1 MKKYLILILLLL
13 FSCQK
18 DLLDDLEP
26 TLPQEDMIF
35 KVEESSVVDGQTI
48 FFNID
53 SEVKHTLIIFDT
65 ERKSVVAK
73 QSFRPTIGLNDFQ
86 IFTKSLPKKKLQLI
100 LLKLSDEIKSTYII
114 IN

>member
-13 FSCQK
+13 FSCTK

-26 TLPQEDMIF
+26 TLPREDMIF

-65 ERKSVVAK
+65 EKN
-73 QSFRPTIGLNDFQ
+73 Q
-86 IFTKSLPKKKLQLI
+86 
-100 LLKLSDEIKSTYII
+100 
-114 IN
+114 